1 MPIEYITL
9 LAVLILSYIGHN
21 MTVAYAA
28 GILLALKLL
37 GLTSLLHSLGSHG
50 LNWGIL
56 LLTVAVLVPLADGT
70 ITINDMINAFRT
82 PTGIIAITAGV
93 LAAMAGGGGVQ
104 LLKSSPEVVPA
115 LVIGTMAGVFFL
127 KGVAVGPLI
136 AGGVVYFAI
145 WIMKTLGG
153 QP

>member
-9 LAVLILSYIGHN
+9 IAVLVLSFIGHN

-28 GILLALKLL
+28 GILLVLKVL
-37 GLTSLLHSLGSHG
+37 GLTTALHVLGTHG

-70 ITINDMINAFRT
+70 ITVHDMVDAFKT
-82 PTGIIAITAGV
+82 PVGIISITAGL
-93 LAAMAGGGGVQ
+93 LAAVAGGSGVS
-104 LLKSSPEVVPA
+104 LLKDSPQVVPA
-115 LVIGTMAGVFFL
+115 LVIGTMAGVFFF

-136 AGGVVYFAI
+136 AAGVTYFTV
-145 WIMKTLGG
+145 WCMKMLGH
-153 QP
+153 

>member
-9 LAVLILSYIGHN
+9 IAVLVLSYIGHN

-28 GILLALKLL
+28 GILLVVKFL
-37 GLTSLLHSLGSHG
+37 GLTSALHALGTHG

-70 ITINDMINAFRT
+70 ITVHDMVEAFKT
-82 PTGIIAITAGV
+82 PVGIIAITAGL
-93 LAAMAGGGGVQ
+93 LAAIAGGSGVD
-104 LLKSSPEVVPA
+104 LLKNSPQIVPA
-115 LVIGTMAGVFFL
+115 LVIGTMAGVFFF

-136 AGGVVYFAI
+136 AAGVTYFAV
-145 WIMKTLGG
+145 WCMKLLGH
-153 QP
+153 